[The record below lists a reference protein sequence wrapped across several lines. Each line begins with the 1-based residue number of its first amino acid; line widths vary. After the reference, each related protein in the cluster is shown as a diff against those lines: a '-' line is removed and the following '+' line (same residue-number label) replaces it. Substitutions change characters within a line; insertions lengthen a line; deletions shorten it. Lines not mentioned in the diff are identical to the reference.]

1 MKVVIV
7 DDHPVVR
14 EGISSILS
22 LDSDIEVSGEASNIA
37 EAVKVINSSKPDL
50 VLIDIKLGKENG
62 LDIINKIN
70 SVDCKLAVITSSID
84 INDFEK
90 AEQFGVDGYII
101 KDAFLEEILNAVK
114 IINRGRKYYDSMVL
128 SFLNKRH
135 QHNVEEKLTNREKE
149 VLIAIRKG
157 MKNKEI
163 ARQLFISEY
172 TVKKHVSQVLAK
184 LKLKDR
190 TQAALYAI
198 SNGYISNK

>member
-7 DDHPVVR
+7 DDHPLVR

-37 EAVKVINSSKPDL
+37 EAVKVINSSKPEL

-70 SVDCKLAVITSSID
+70 LVDCKLAVITSSLD
-84 INDFEK
+84 INDFQK

-101 KDAFLEEILNAVK
+101 KDAFPEEILNAVK
-114 IINRGRKYYDSMVL
+114 IINRGRKYYDPMVV

-135 QHNVEEKLTNREKE
+135 QYNTEEKLTNREKE
-149 VLIAIRKG
+149 VLISIGKG

-163 ARQLFISEY
+163 AQQLFISEY
-172 TVKKHVSQVLAK
+172 TVKKHVSQILAK
-184 LKLKDR
+184 LNLKDR
-190 TQAALYAI
+190 TQAALYAV
-198 SNGYISNK
+198 SNGCISNK